1 MCKKIAVPKP
11 VKNID
16 APVDSCKTQIIS
28 KKIWHITI
36 SLKKNVLI
44 QLQQSKTL
52 FVTYTRTQGRI
63 QGPASLGICPDSAEI
78 FGILGLV

>member
-36 SLKKNVLI
+36 SLKKKCTHTAATI
-44 QLQQSKTL
+44 QDFIRHIHSHSGAN
-52 FVTYTRTQGRI
+52 TR
-63 QGPASLGICPDSAEI
+63 PS
-78 FGILGLV
+78 